1 MHEQIDLPT
10 VVVGRL
16 IGRRAELA
24 EIKMWLLADGPE
36 RLVTL
41 TGVAGVGKTRLAVQI
56 ADQLRDAFP
65 DGVWFVEA
73 APLREGRLLAH
84 TIAMALDLPSRSPRG
99 PLADLTEFLAD
110 RKGLLVIDNC
120 EHVLDDC
127 AQVVATVLAAAPEL
141 RLLLTSR
148 QTLGIIGERVWPVSP
163 LPAPESS
170 QSSGPEYPAVTLF
183 AERARSVCP
192 EFRITPENWDAV
204 AQICRRLD
212 GLPLAIEL
220 AAARL
225 SSLSLDEL
233 LGGLSCRYQLLATPE
248 DVVPARH
255 RTLDEAIGWSYD
267 LCTGLEQLLWQRV
280 SVFPGSF
287 DLDAATE
294 VCAGDDLRA
303 EDVLGLVGD
312 LVEKSILCHEERSGR
327 SRYRMLETLRLYGR
341 DKLRASG
348 QQTAL
353 LRRHR
358 DHELRQ
364 VEQHAAEWFGPYQVR
379 SSDQL
384 RAEQSD
390 IRSAL
395 EFSLSTPGETRTGQ
409 RLAATLWFYWI
420 SCGLLSEG
428 RYWLDRALRVDREP
442 SPDRVKALWVDAW
455 ITNIQGEQAP
465 AIAMVEQCLAVAERL
480 GDSRGL
486 AHAIHMRGATTL
498 VSDDLT
504 SSETLL
510 SQARQ
515 RLAEELAETPQ
526 DSELR
531 STHSLAAVQLAVA
544 LTFLGNP
551 APAIPLCEECHAAC
565 ELAGEQWVRS
575 YALFGLA
582 LAEWKSGRKTEAA
595 GHARESL
602 RIKRLFYDVLGM
614 AVNVDVLAWIAVDG
628 GAFERA
634 AVLLGASRRMWWVF
648 GPPSFGSRTWADPT
662 HKCETRCRR
671 ELGDR
676 LFEASL
682 RRGHDFSLGETLAY
696 ALA

>member
-1 MHEQIDLPT
+1 MHEQTGFPT
-10 VVVGRL
+10 GVVGRL

-24 EIKMWLLADGPE
+24 EIRMWLLDEVPE

-56 ADQLRDAFP
+56 ADQLREAFP

-73 APLREGRLLAH
+73 APLREGRLLAD
-84 TIAMALDLPSRSPRG
+84 TVAMALDLPSRSPRG
-99 PLADLTEFLAD
+99 PLADLTDYLSD
-110 RKGLLVIDNC
+110 KKGLLVVDNC
-120 EHVLDDC
+120 EHVLDEC
-127 AQVVATVLAAAPEL
+127 AQVVARALAAAPEL
-141 RLLLTSR
+141 RVLLTSR
-148 QTLGIIGERVWPVSP
+148 QALGVLGERVWSVSP
-163 LPAPESS
+163 LPAPEAPRSL
-170 QSSGPEYPAVTLF
+170 GPEYPAMTLF
-183 AERARSVCP
+183 AERARAVSP
-192 EFRITPENWDAV
+192 EFRITPENWDVV

-233 LGGLSCRYQLLATPE
+233 LDGLSCRYELPATAA
-248 DVVPARH
+248 DAVPARH
-255 RTLDEAIGWSYD
+255 RTLGAAIGWSYD
-267 LCTGLEQLLWQRV
+267 LCTYPEQLLWQRA
-280 SVFPGSF
+280 SVFPDSF

-294 VCAGDDLRA
+294 VCAGDGLPVD
-303 EDVLGLVGD
+303 DVLDLVGG
-312 LVEKSILCHEERSGR
+312 LVEKSILSHEERSGR
-327 SRYRMLETLRLYGR
+327 SRYRLLDTLRQYGR
-341 DKLRASG
+341 DKLRASE

-358 DHELRQ
+358 DHHLRQ
-364 VEQHAAEWFGPYQVR
+364 VEQHAAEWFGPNQVR

-384 RAEQSD
+384 RAELSD

-428 RYWLDRALRVDREP
+428 RYWLDRALRVDRERTP
-442 SPDRVKALWVDAW
+442 ERAKALWVDAW
-455 ITNIQGEQAP
+455 IAHIQGEQAP
-465 AIAMVEQCLAVAERL
+465 AIAMVEQCRAVSEQL

-486 AHAIHMRGATTL
+486 AHAIHIQGATAL
-498 VSDDLT
+498 VSDDLPGT
-504 SSETLL
+504 ETLL

-515 RLAEELAETPQ
+515 RLAGELAEAPH

-531 STHSLAAVQLAVA
+531 STHSLAAIQLALA
-544 LTFLGNP
+544 LTFLRDP
-551 APAIPLCEECHAAC
+551 ASAIPLCEECRADC
-565 ELAGEQWVRS
+565 EAAGEQWVRS
-575 YALFGLA
+575 YSLFGLA
-582 LAEWKSGRKTEAA
+582 LAEWKSGRKIQAA
-595 GHARESL
+595 EHARESL

-614 AVNVDVLAWIAVDG
+614 AVNVDLLAWIAADG

-648 GPPSFGSRTWADPT
+648 GPPSFGSRTWAAPSRT
-662 HKCETRCRR
+662 CETRCRR

-682 RRGHDFSLGETLAY
+682 RRGHDLSLGETLAY